1 MNRNRTNS
9 LANSASSTNSSSL
22 YPSNSFISP
31 LIKLERLVYR
41 LNSILSIN
49 LEALNEFELEKHLKL
64 LLEVIINLTDPELH
78 LNVAH
83 VKHFLKF

>member
-9 LANSASSTNSSSL
+9 QTSVSSTNSSAL
-22 YPSNSFISP
+22 YPSNNFISP

-41 LNSILSIN
+41 LNSILSIK
-49 LEALNEFELEKHLKL
+49 LEELNEFELEKHLKL
-64 LLEVIINLTDPELH
+64 LLEVIIILTDLELYV
-78 LNVAH
+78 NVAH